1 MYGKTKTGLGMWSF
15 LPRLP
20 QISRPTKEQPKL
32 VRYNNEARSQGWG
45 LRFDGSVY
53 EIPSKSVLKMTL
65 TQEELIDKI
74 STLYDADDFI
84 DILNINTEQLA
95 TAFIDLVVENVDKF
109 ERLEEYNENSKEEDS

>member
-1 MYGKTKTGLGMWSF
+1 
-15 LPRLP
+15 
-20 QISRPTKEQPKL
+20 
-32 VRYNNEARSQGWG
+32 
-45 LRFDGSVY
+45 
-53 EIPSKSVLKMTL
+53 MTL

-109 ERLEEYNENSKEEDS
+109 ERLEEYNEDSKEENS

>member
-1 MYGKTKTGLGMWSF
+1 
-15 LPRLP
+15 
-20 QISRPTKEQPKL
+20 
-32 VRYNNEARSQGWG
+32 
-45 LRFDGSVY
+45 
-53 EIPSKSVLKMTL
+53 MTL

-109 ERLEEYNENSKEEDS
+109 ERLEEYNEDSKEEDS

>member
-1 MYGKTKTGLGMWSF
+1 MYWETKTRASLWSI

-20 QISRPTKEQPKL
+20 QISWASKEQPKL
-32 VRYNNEARSQGWG
+32 VRNNNEARSQGWG

-109 ERLEEYNENSKEEDS
+109 ERLEEYNEDSKEENS

>member
-1 MYGKTKTGLGMWSF
+1 
-15 LPRLP
+15 
-20 QISRPTKEQPKL
+20 
-32 VRYNNEARSQGWG
+32 
-45 LRFDGSVY
+45 
-53 EIPSKSVLKMTL
+53 MTL